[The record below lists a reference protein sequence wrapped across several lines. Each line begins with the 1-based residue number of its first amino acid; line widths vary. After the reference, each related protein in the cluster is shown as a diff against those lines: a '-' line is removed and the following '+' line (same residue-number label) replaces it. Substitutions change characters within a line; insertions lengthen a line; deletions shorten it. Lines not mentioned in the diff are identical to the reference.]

1 MSNSLRLFDM
11 VPDENNNP
19 ENPDKYIVEPD
30 EPVLVTGATGFIG
43 RRVMATLLKMGFSR
57 IRCLVRPSSLSPEFF
72 QIIDEFSSGREAVE
86 IFYGNL
92 LSPEACRRASENVSL
107 VYHLAAGTGTKSF
120 SEAFLHSVVGT
131 RNLIESCLA
140 QGRLKRLVNVSS
152 FAVYTNRRRKK
163 GGVLD
168 EDGEVEPEPETRA
181 EAYCYGKVKQDEL
194 VMEYGRKAS
203 LPYVIV
209 RPGTVYGPGK
219 CFIPGRVGLDTFGLF
234 LHLGGN
240 NPLPLTYVDNCA
252 EAIVLA
258 GLVPGLEGEVFN
270 VVDDNLPTSR
280 EFLKQYKRQVENFKS
295 LYLPKPLSFLLFVFW
310 EKFSAWSRGQIPPVY
325 TRREWLAYYRKTRFS
340 NLKLKQKTGWKPRVS
355 PAEGLKNFF
364 DYCRSVKK
372 NS

>member
-1 MSNSLRLFDM
+1 MNSNIELFDR
-11 VPDENNNP
+11 VPDEIKNP
-19 ENPDKYIVEPD
+19 EKYIVGRD
-30 EPVLVTGATGFIG
+30 ETLLVTGAAGFIG
-43 RRVMATLLKMGFSR
+43 RQVVATLLKTGFRR
-57 IRCLVRPSSLSPEFF
+57 IRCLVRPSSNTSELLRIIQDFSPAAE
-72 QIIDEFSSGREAVE
+72 GVE
-86 IFYGNL
+86 MLYGNL
-92 LSPEACRRASENVSL
+92 LSPETCKRAAEDVSL
-107 VYHLAAGTGTKSF
+107 LYHLAAGTGTKSF

-131 RNLIESCLA
+131 KNLIESCLA
-140 QGRLKRLVNVSS
+140 HGRLKRLVNVSS

-163 GGVLD
+163 GGILD

-194 VMEYGRKAS
+194 VMEYGRKAL

-219 CFIPGRVGLDTFGLF
+219 CFIPGRVGVDTFGLF
-234 LHLGGN
+234 LHLGGD
-240 NPLPLTYVDNCA
+240 NPLPLTYVENCA

-258 GLVPGLEGEVFN
+258 GLVPGLDGEVLN
-270 VVDDNLPTSR
+270 IVDDNLPTSR
-280 EFLKQYKRQVENFKS
+280 EFLKQYKCEVENFKS

-310 EKFSAWSRGQIPPVY
+310 EKFSFWSRGQIPPVY

-355 PAEGLKNFF
+355 TVEGLKKFF